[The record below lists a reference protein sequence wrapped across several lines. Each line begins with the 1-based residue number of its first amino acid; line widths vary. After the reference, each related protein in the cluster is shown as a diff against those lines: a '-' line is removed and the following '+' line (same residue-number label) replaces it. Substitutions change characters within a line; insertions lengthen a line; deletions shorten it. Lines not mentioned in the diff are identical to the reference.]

1 MITAEKVYKE
11 ILEMPVKER
20 EKLFVVIAKRGFEK
34 DLYTHEEV
42 FEDIRQAPFTIKE
55 ASEYLEVA
63 EITVRRWVRDGILK
77 FKRIGRNIVFDAD
90 LLKEF
95 KKKRQEKMN

>member
-20 EKLFVVIAKRGFEK
+20 EKLFVVIAKLGFEK